1 MSPTDILYEDSSA
14 PRWKVFVSSTS
25 RGMGG
30 FRAAARDEIEN
41 FTIAGR
47 KCFEP
52 VGMEEF
58 GARANQARDVC
69 VREVQKC
76 NLLVGIVG
84 VRYGS
89 HPLGDTTATSYT
101 ETEFHAA
108 GERRISRLMFMLCK
122 DTATDLE
129 LTEPQT
135 AGQAERQQMFRARV
149 TEATVC
155 ALDLT
160 SEAEFRVEL
169 KKALGKWVEENS
181 FSTNLVDHAA
191 AFHQARDRLLRL
203 ADTGGPMLVFGEP
216 GTGKST
222 LITVLLSDVLVRRSY
237 SRLASPPVTV
247 QLGGGPDAIKQAR
260 STVCARLI
268 SSADQLAS
276 GSVPDSPLALLPVL
290 GSNPVLIAL
299 DLQTGDADEVVDP
312 DTLTALDSLF
322 TWDPLRATVIAET
335 NNHSVINHFA
345 LIPQWPRDA
354 VVTVGDYETVD
365 DALEQLRRDAPE
377 VTSWPKGA
385 MTLVEALG
393 LRPMSVFDV
402 AAYINKTSG
411 GGSRAVAKLVDQQ
424 LAAIASEH
432 SPAGRYEQ
440 LIRNHLDHLSAGA
453 RELLSFMTVL
463 HPKPTLFPSELA
475 LALDPALEKDVA
487 IRLATAD
494 EDEED
499 GEDGDE
505 FDEDEEDDDESSDAE
520 EAARVD
526 LLVAELVG
534 RGLLE
539 HSPRIKPAQ
548 WPASGPA
555 PDPAARAAEPLTLH
569 STKRKIIQDYLPL
582 TPAQSAEGHAR
593 AEAFYRAKIGA
604 AVMDS
609 FSERFRMEDDL
620 WWENVEEWLYHLGDT
635 ESQRASVSFATL
647 FFDAFWWWDIFAESG
662 FCKSLLAYGRR
673 PLVQAN
679 SREMRA
685 VIRLLTKLHSTY
697 PREYKTGREQVLAE
711 IAGNDPVRDEKVRK
725 INRAGA
731 EIIDVLRELCGKLG
745 ITDLDALFTDCP
757 HDAVPADPEV
767 DEHLAH
773 LLGLM
778 CLFLADGHLY
788 RAAQDPDGRALATA
802 ERCYLRAESY
812 FQADRDSWDLA
823 WTHYLLGVV
832 TARRSGSTAGWD
844 AASDEADEE
853 GDTELLANIERARAD
868 HLRAQGSLD
877 EALTHYGRALFY
889 ALTLQITSN
898 VEAGADHYT
907 QSFYDDIR
915 LRAVQAF
922 AEPLYRDEG
931 QDQAVRLA
939 EAERRLRLLLAPW
952 GESWAPDQA
961 VVANALGSASRD
973 DVAGTADR
981 ISAAAFPRGP
991 EDEELGRPEAGYHRD
1006 VRSIVEQTRT
1016 QPWVR
1021 GLKSVDRWD
1030 DVRQE
1035 RARA

>member
-1 MSPTDILYEDSSA
+1 MSPEDIPFEDSSTR
-14 PRWKVFVSSTS
+14 RWKVFVSSTS
-25 RGMGG
+25 RGMEG
-30 FRAAARDEIEN
+30 FRAAARDVIEN

-47 KCFEP
+47 KCFQP

-76 NLLVGIVG
+76 DLLVGIVG

-89 HPLGDTTATSYT
+89 HPRGDTTATSYT
-101 ETEFHAA
+101 ETEFDAA
-108 GERRISRLMFMLCK
+108 GERRISRLMFMLDE
-122 DTATDLE
+122 DTATGLE

-135 AGQAERQQMFRARV
+135 AGQTERQRMFHARV

-160 SEAEFRVEL
+160 SEAQFREKL
-169 KKALGKWVEENS
+169 EQALTKWVEENS

-203 ADTGGPMLVFGEP
+203 PDTGGPMLVFGEP

-222 LITVLLSDVLVRRSY
+222 LIRVLLSDVLVRHSY
-237 SRLASPPVTV
+237 ARLASPPVIV
-247 QLGGGPDAIKQAR
+247 QLGGGPDAIEQAR
-260 STVCARLI
+260 VAVCARLI

-276 GSVPDSPLALLPVL
+276 GSVPDSPLALSPVL
-290 GSNPVLIAL
+290 GSNPVLIPL

-312 DTLTALDSLF
+312 ATLTALDRLF

-335 NNHSVINHFA
+335 NNHSVKNHFA
-345 LIPQWPRDA
+345 RTPQWPRDA
-354 VVTVGDYETVD
+354 VVAVADYETVD

-377 VTSWPKGA
+377 ITSWPEEA
-385 MTLVEALG
+385 ATLVEALG

-402 AAYINKTSG
+402 AAYINETSG
-411 GGSRAVAKLVDQQ
+411 GGPRAVSKLVKQQ
-424 LAAIASEH
+424 LTAIASEH
-432 SPAGRYEQ
+432 SPAGRYEK

-463 HPKPTLFPSELA
+463 HPKPTLFPERLA

-499 GEDGDE
+499 D
-505 FDEDEEDDDESSDAE
+505 DEDEFGE
-520 EAARVD
+520 EAERVD

-555 PDPAARAAEPLTLH
+555 TDPAARAAEPLTLH

-582 TPAQSAEGHAR
+582 TPEQAAEGHAR
-593 AEAFYRAKIGA
+593 AEAFYRAKIGG

-620 WWENVEEWLYHLGDT
+620 WWDNVEEWLYHLGDT

-647 FFDAFWWWDIFAESG
+647 FFDAFWWWDVYAESG

-685 VIRLLTKLHSTY
+685 VIRLLTEFHSSY
-697 PREYKTGREQVLAE
+697 PREYKTGREQVLAG
-711 IAGNDPVRDEKVRK
+711 IAGNDPVRDESVRE
-725 INRAGA
+725 INRTGAG
-731 EIIDVLRELCGKLG
+731 IIDVLRELCGKLG
-745 ITDLDALFTDCP
+745 ITDLDALFTDYP
-757 HDAVPADPEV
+757 DDAAPTDPEV
-767 DEHLAH
+767 DEQLAH

-778 CLFLADGHLY
+778 CLFLADGHVY

-812 FQADRDSWDLA
+812 FQAEGDSWDLA

-832 TARRSGSTAGWD
+832 TARRSGSTDGWD

-868 HLRAQGSLD
+868 HLRAQGNLD

-922 AEPLYRDEG
+922 AEPLYRAEG
-931 QDQAVRLA
+931 KDPADRLA
-939 EAERRLRLLLAPW
+939 EPERRLRLLLAPW
-952 GESWAPDQA
+952 GGSWAADQA
-961 VVANALGSASRD
+961 VVAKALGSASRD

-981 ISAAAFPRGP
+981 ISAAVFPPGP
-991 EDEELGRPEAGYHRD
+991 DDEVLGRPDTGYHQR
-1006 VRSIVEQTRT
+1006 VRNIVEQTRT
-1016 QPWVR
+1016 QPWVL

-1030 DVRQE
+1030 DVRKERE
-1035 RARA
+1035 RAQRKRV